1 MLGTYAYRGS
11 DRICQIS
18 YSSAGAG
25 VVSGQIIRCAH
36 FGGAVSSR
44 ARYNFFHGIPHKDVF
59 QFVGCRRVLSVGVK
73 FGSDAAYGHSCNE
86 PAQPGCHAGVDA
98 CAQCEGGVAIT
109 VFYVSAHGQ
118 TILGLGIAQFN
129 CSLQEVG
136 LVQDA

>member
-1 MLGTYAYRGS
+1 M
-11 DRICQIS
+11 
-18 YSSAGAG
+18 
-25 VVSGQIIRCAH
+25 
-36 FGGAVSSR
+36 
-44 ARYNFFHGIPHKDVF
+44 
-59 QFVGCRRVLSVGVK
+59 LSVGVK

-86 PAQPGCHAGVDA
+86 PAQPGCHTGVDA

-118 TILGLGIAQFN
+118 TILGLGIGQFN